1 MKKKPKLWVFILV
14 FFLVAGLIGAIADRG
29 KAPQV
34 RVAPVETAAPL
45 ASATPNPTAT
55 PKPAATPEPTK
66 KPAEQP
72 SSTLEPVAVWTA
84 PPDRSAPAEEP
95 APTVAPEP
103 QAYNYVLNTKSK
115 KFHWTTCSGVKTMK
129 AENRQDVYMTR
140 DEVIAMGYSPCGTCK
155 P

>member
-45 ASATPNPTAT
+45 AAATPDPTAT
-55 PKPAATPEPTK
+55 PKPTPTPAPKSDATPALVTLAPVETEAV
-66 KPAEQP
+66 PAAE
-72 SSTLEPVAVWTA
+72 
-84 PPDRSAPAEEP
+84 RS
-95 APTVAPEP
+95 APEP
-103 QAYNYVLNTKSK
+103 QAYNYVLNIKSK